1 MRATPDAV
9 LNPRPVR
16 GHEAYNDYLPMPA
29 HRKRAAIIA
38 PSGAVLT
45 GVCSSLIQDM
55 VQRGHAVM
63 AFAPGL
69 TNKELA
75 LVARM
80 GVEAYS
86 LPPKFALLDNYR
98 RMRELSTILADAYID
113 TALILSA
120 RGGAVSVA
128 AAKIARIPKIVTVV
142 PELGPAFMEGAG
154 SLSWGHR
161 QAMKAAYKAVFG
173 WSDAIVFHSQHDRD
187 YVQDRGLLGKSKVNF
202 IAGGWGEDLRRNMQR
217 PLPPLD
223 KGILFMM
230 ATPLDRL
237 QGVLEYC
244 EAAKAIRAKS
254 RRARFF
260 LATTPGEAAMPLKVA
275 DLKRYKDCIQY
286 IGAVPD
292 AASVISRCHVTVGP
306 SYGNG
311 APRSLYQALAIG
323 RPVITTD
330 TRSCRD
336 FVLEQGR
343 TGYCVPVRDAATL
356 ARAMALIL
364 QRPDQMPGMAEESRR
379 LALRYC
385 DAGSV
390 NTLLLE
396 TLGL

>member
-1 MRATPDAV
+1 
-9 LNPRPVR
+9 
-16 GHEAYNDYLPMPA
+16 
-29 HRKRAAIIA
+29 
-38 PSGAVLT
+38 
-45 GVCSSLIQDM
+45 
-55 VQRGHAVM
+55 
-63 AFAPGL
+63 
-69 TNKELA
+69 
-75 LVARM
+75 
-80 GVEAYS
+80 
-86 LPPKFALLDNYR
+86 
-98 RMRELSTILADAYID
+98 
-113 TALILSA
+113 
-120 RGGAVSVA
+120 
-128 AAKIARIPKIVTVV
+128 
-142 PELGPAFMEGAG
+142 
-154 SLSWGHR
+154 
-161 QAMKAAYKAVFG
+161 
-173 WSDAIVFHSQHDRD
+173 
-187 YVQDRGLLGKSKVNF
+187 
-202 IAGGWGEDLRRNMQR
+202 
-217 PLPPLD
+217 
-223 KGILFMM
+223 
-230 ATPLDRL
+230 
-237 QGVLEYC
+237 VLEYC

-260 LATTPGEAAMPLKVA
+260 LATTPGESAMPLKVA

-286 IGAVPD
+286 IGAAPD
-292 AASVISRCHVTVGP
+292 AASLISRCHVTVAP

-343 TGYCVPVRDAATL
+343 TGYCVPVRDSGTL